1 MPNSHRPRDKIGLS
15 CLCRVRV
22 WIESARQVSSASE
35 CVRRS
40 HRAARHTST
49 QTRQNAPVCLSDRLN
64 SHSHIRHDKTVL
76 SVSCLARQS
85 KLALIICYACSLET
99 LKENFRLEVETKTGQ
114 ICLSCRQ
121 CCLQFAR
128 ILSSFFLAPVYLLL
142 QQLSF
147 FHKYFAH
154 YSTGVSGLS
163 FSADCLMHIDLK
175 RLLLLTSSESFLSG
189 FSSSQTFSYSSA
201 H

>member
-1 MPNSHRPRDKIGLS
+1 MGKRLVSCFLTHGVYYYYYYYYYYAAFNAPCVGHKDDESQAIIIYLLFITYYLMPNSHRPPDKIRLS

-22 WIESARQVSSASE
+22 CIESARQVSSASE

-64 SHSHIRHDKTVL
+64 SHSHIRHGKTVL

-114 ICLSCRQ
+114 I
-121 CCLQFAR
+121 FF
-128 ILSSFFLAPVYLLL
+128 IL
-142 QQLSF
+142 
-147 FHKYFAH
+147 
-154 YSTGVSGLS
+154 
-163 FSADCLMHIDLK
+163 
-175 RLLLLTSSESFLSG
+175 
-189 FSSSQTFSYSSA
+189 
-201 H
+201 